1 VVSENSMDRL
11 RFFKK
16 RLCLANSIKAHNFD
30 NAMIRNK
37 PERFIPFTASKF
49 LYVYPTKLRSL
60 EFSIICN
67 FQKKTYIRTSS
78 VQKKKYMCISEM
90 HINATDLGKWFKL
103 LSYSWQH
110 CQISPT
116 IISISQVQLYY

>member
-67 FQKKTYIRTSS
+67 FQKKNIH
-78 VQKKKYMCISEM
+78 K
-90 HINATDLGKWFKL
+90 NFKCTKEKIHV
-103 LSYSWQH
+103 YQ
-110 CQISPT
+110 
-116 IISISQVQLYY
+116 